1 MDPLNPLEDS
11 LPQPVAPAPDQDWLT
26 KTVQLRAELLFDFRK
41 QGGRDVY
48 VIEDAVRGK
57 FYQVGANEYELVSR
71 LDGESTVGEVLKRI
85 NSIRKSPL
93 TQETAD
99 QICTWLAKNNLIRV
113 AGVDSGK
120 RLGTQAK
127 SLQKQKALSFVNP
140 ISLKFKLFNPTRL
153 LDASQKYLQWIF
165 SFAFAVIWLVTGAV
179 GLYFLFGN
187 WERLSQSSVGIFAE
201 GRWVWMLVV
210 WLVLKAIHEWA
221 HGIACRRYGGEVPE
235 AGVLLLLFTP
245 MPYVNVTSSW
255 RFGNRWQRFI
265 VAGAGM
271 YVELF
276 VSFVAMILWA
286 NVANPLVQDVCF
298 NIFFLSSVTTILFN
312 ANPLMRFDGYYML
325 TDLLNIPNLYTKGLG
340 WFTDRMKNLFFGTP
354 KSKDICPSNE
364 LPIVRVYGASAFCW
378 KVLVCCTLLIAA
390 SVLFYG
396 VGILM
401 AVAAGVL
408 WMVMPV
414 WRFFKSIFAVS
425 NRNYSVAR
433 IAVSSICLVAL
444 VGSVFTWLGS
454 PAKKSA
460 PAIVQF
466 AEEGI
471 LRAGGDGF
479 VDEVLVTNG
488 QRVKQGELLLSIRNN
503 ELSTE
508 VANLKQLVEEAEIQA
523 RIYTNSQE
531 LASAQTSLR
540 KRDSL
545 LTQLAEKQEQLQ
557 NLQLTAPFD
566 GIVFR
571 RNMSSIEGQYH
582 SHGTELLRIARSTS
596 QKVIVSI
603 EQNDLDSI
611 QGREGS
617 VMKVVMP
624 GVPTFQAS
632 ITNIESRATDQ
643 PTHKAF
649 CASYGGPLPVKQL
662 SDEREESPDESA
674 ERFQLLSPRF
684 EVELTIEPNSCPSL
698 NCGQVGRAFFE
709 TKRQSLGQYLY
720 LESCDWF
727 QRQFEAATVG
737 ARNSQ

>member
-1 MDPLNPLEDS
+1 MDPLSPLENSTPDDIAT
-11 LPQPVAPAPDQDWLT
+11 APAQDWLT
-26 KTVQLRAELLFDFRK
+26 QTIQLRPELLFDIRN
-41 QGGRDVY
+41 QGGRDIY

-57 FYQVGANEYELVSR
+57 FYQIGANEFELVSR
-71 LDGESTVGEVLKRI
+71 LDGKSTVGEVLNRI
-85 NSIRKSPL
+85 NEKRKSPL
-93 TQETAD
+93 KQEAVD
-99 QICTWLAKNNLIRV
+99 QICHWLSQNNLARV
-113 AGVDSGK
+113 TGFDSCK
-120 RLGTQAK
+120 RLGQQVK
-127 SLQKQKALSFVNP
+127 SMQKQKMLSFVNP
-140 ISLKFKLFNPTRL
+140 ISIKFKLFNPTRL

-165 SFAFAVIWLVTGAV
+165 SFSFAVIWLVTGTV

-210 WLVLKAIHEWA
+210 WLGLKAIHEWA

-235 AGVLLLLFTP
+235 AGMLLLLFTP

-276 VSFVAMILWA
+276 VSFIAMILWA

-340 WFTDRMKNLFFGTP
+340 WFTDRTKNLFFGTP
-354 KSKDICPSNE
+354 KSKDICPANE
-364 LPIVRVYGASAFCW
+364 LPIVRMYGASAFCW

-401 AVAAGVL
+401 AVVGGVL
-408 WMVMPV
+408 WLAMPIL
-414 WRFFKSIFAVS
+414 RFFKSVFGVS
-425 NRNYSVAR
+425 NRNYSVGR
-433 IAVSSICLVAL
+433 IAVSSTCLVLL
-444 VGSVFTWLGS
+444 VTSVFTWLGS

-479 VDEVLVTNG
+479 IDEVLVTNW

-508 VANLKQLVEEAEIQA
+508 VENLKQLVQEAEIQA
-523 RIYTNSQE
+523 RIYTNSQK

-545 LTQLAEKQEQLQ
+545 LIQLAEKQAQLQ

-571 RNMSSIEGQYH
+571 RNLSSIEGQYH

-624 GVPTFQAS
+624 GVPTFQAA

-643 PTHKAF
+643 PSHKAF

-662 SDEREESPDESA
+662 SDDREESPSESA

-684 EVELTIEPNSCPSL
+684 EVELTIESNAGAGLS
-698 NCGQVGRAFFE
+698 CGQVGRAFFE

-720 LESCDWF
+720 LESYDWF
-727 QRQFEAATVG
+727 RRQFEQATIG
-737 ARNSQ
+737 AGNSQ

>member
-1 MDPLNPLEDS
+1 
-11 LPQPVAPAPDQDWLT
+11 
-26 KTVQLRAELLFDFRK
+26 
-41 QGGRDVY
+41 
-48 VIEDAVRGK
+48 
-57 FYQVGANEYELVSR
+57 
-71 LDGESTVGEVLKRI
+71 
-85 NSIRKSPL
+85 
-93 TQETAD
+93 
-99 QICTWLAKNNLIRV
+99 
-113 AGVDSGK
+113 
-120 RLGTQAK
+120 
-127 SLQKQKALSFVNP
+127 
-140 ISLKFKLFNPTRL
+140 
-153 LDASQKYLQWIF
+153 
-165 SFAFAVIWLVTGAV
+165 
-179 GLYFLFGN
+179 
-187 WERLSQSSVGIFAE
+187 
-201 GRWVWMLVV
+201 
-210 WLVLKAIHEWA
+210 
-221 HGIACRRYGGEVPE
+221 
-235 AGVLLLLFTP
+235 
-245 MPYVNVTSSW
+245 
-255 RFGNRWQRFI
+255 
-265 VAGAGM
+265 
-271 YVELF
+271 
-276 VSFVAMILWA
+276 
-286 NVANPLVQDVCF
+286 
-298 NIFFLSSVTTILFN
+298 
-312 ANPLMRFDGYYML
+312 
-325 TDLLNIPNLYTKGLG
+325 
-340 WFTDRMKNLFFGTP
+340 
-354 KSKDICPSNE
+354 
-364 LPIVRVYGASAFCW
+364 
-378 KVLVCCTLLIAA
+378 
-390 SVLFYG
+390 
-396 VGILM
+396 
-401 AVAAGVL
+401 
-408 WMVMPV
+408 MVMPV

-479 VDEVLVTNG
+479 IDKVLVTHG

>member
-1 MDPLNPLEDS
+1 MDPLNPRENSIQHD
-11 LPQPVAPAPDQDWLT
+11 VAVASAQDWLT
-26 KTVQLRAELLFDFRK
+26 QTIQLRPELLFDIRT
-41 QGGRDVY
+41 QGGRDIY

-57 FYQVGANEYELVSR
+57 FYQIGANEFELVSR
-71 LDGESTVGEVLKRI
+71 FDGKSTVGEVLNRI
-85 NSIRKSPL
+85 NAKRKSPL
-93 TQETAD
+93 KQESVD
-99 QICTWLAKNNLIRV
+99 QICYWLSQNNLVRV
-113 AGVDSGK
+113 AGFDSCK
-120 RLGTQAK
+120 RLGQQVK
-127 SLQKQKALSFVNP
+127 SMQKQKVLSFVNP
-140 ISLKFKLFNPTRL
+140 ISIKFKLFNPTRL

-165 SFAFAVIWLVTGAV
+165 SFSFAMIWLVTGTV

-235 AGVLLLLFTP
+235 AGMLLLLFTP

-276 VSFVAMILWA
+276 VSFIAMILWA

-354 KSKDICPSNE
+354 KSKGICPSNE

-401 AVAAGVL
+401 AVAAGIL

-414 WRFFKSIFAVS
+414 WRFFKSIFAVP

-433 IAVSSICLVAL
+433 IAVSSICLVVL
-444 VGSVFTWLGS
+444 IGSVFTWLGS

-479 VDEVLVTNG
+479 IDKVLVTNG

-503 ELSTE
+503 ELSTQ
-508 VANLKQLVEEAEIQA
+508 VKNLERLVEEAEIQS
-523 RIYTNSQE
+523 RIYTGSQE

-545 LTQLAEKQEQLQ
+545 LNQLAEKQEQLQ

-571 RNMSSIEGQYH
+571 RNLSSIEGQYH

-611 QGREGS
+611 QGQEGS
-617 VMKVVMP
+617 LMKVVMP

-662 SDEREESPDESA
+662 TDDREESPNESA

-684 EVELTIEPNSCPSL
+684 EVELSIEPNSNASL
-698 NCGQVGRAFFE
+698 NCGQLGRAFFE
-709 TKRQSLGQYLY
+709 TKRQSLGQYFY
-720 LESCDWF
+720 LESCAWF
-727 QRQFEAATVG
+727 RRQFEQATIG
-737 ARNSQ
+737 AGKSQ